1 MESEFT
7 YKSFLAFTAHI
18 TQDLEAKPSPVKKA
32 WERAHNTVTSQPSP
46 HLSKVWE
53 REHMTQWPHGQAL
66 TCQRCEREH
75 TWHSD
80 LKAKPSPVKKVW
92 ESTHDTVTMTMQP
105 NPHLSKVW
113 ERAHV
118 TQQPCGRALT
128 CQRCEREHTWRKS
141 FSPVSSGAGW
151 QPPTA
156 AASLSPDASSPATA
170 SHWNTMTQVITT
182 HQVTD
187 HWNSSGRSQ
196 NRSD

>member
-53 REHMTQWPHGQAL
+53 REH
-66 TCQRCEREH
+66 

-80 LKAKPSPVKKVW
+80 LTAKPSPVKGVR
-92 ESTHDTVTMTMQP
+92 ESAHDTVTSRP
-105 NPHLSKVW
+105 SPHLSKRC
-113 ERAHV
+113 ERAHM
-118 TQQPCGRALT
+118 TQWPWPCSQTLT